1 MTTKI
6 QKQKIFTEEFH
17 KIILS
22 ANDDKRIETY
32 AYGTTISNQPYIDK
46 SYLYVKDPFEAKY
59 QFLINK
65 RKNTGLNHLNDSKAF
80 TEYSNDMDDICKNI

>member
-22 ANDDKRIETY
+22 ANDGKRIETY

-65 RKNTGLNHLNDSKAF
+65 RKNTELNHLNDSKAF
-80 TEYSNDMDDICKNI
+80 TEYSNDMDDIYKNI